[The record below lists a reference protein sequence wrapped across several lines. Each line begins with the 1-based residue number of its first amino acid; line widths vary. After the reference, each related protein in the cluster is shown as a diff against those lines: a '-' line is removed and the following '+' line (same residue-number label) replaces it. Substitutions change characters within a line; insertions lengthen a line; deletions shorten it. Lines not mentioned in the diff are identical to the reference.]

1 MSKSKQTQPADT
13 EIVDERWRDLYRIGG
28 IAALLVAASIT
39 FAVLAYFIWPYTP
52 GVVTTENILATLHTD
67 RIGGLIAL
75 DVLTVPIVLLNVL
88 PLLALYAALKRVN
101 ESTALIA
108 LVLGLIAVP
117 MLLAARPVTEMVML
131 SEKYVSAT
139 TVAVR
144 SQYLAAG
151 DALLEHFS
159 GTAWMVE
166 SFCLILS
173 GLISSLL
180 MLRSPVFGK
189 TTAYVG
195 IATSLFGFGFIIPI
209 IGNLLF
215 LVNTILSVIWNI
227 LVARGFF
234 RLGRLMAAPESRSTR
249 IGDSFDEGV
258 DRLRLGLWQHRER
271 GSCYRRGRQR
281 SGALP
286 DEAG

>member
-13 EIVDERWRDLYRIGG
+13 ESADARWKDLYRIGG
-28 IAALLVAASIT
+28 IASLLVAASIT

-52 GVVTTENILATLHTD
+52 GVVTTENILLTLQTD

-75 DVLTVPIVLLNVL
+75 DVLTVPIMLLNVL
-88 PLLALYAALKRVN
+88 PLLALYAALKRIN
-101 ESTALIA
+101 ESYALTA

-117 MLLAARPVTEMVML
+117 ALLAARPVTEMVML
-131 SEKYVSAT
+131 SEKFAT
-139 TVAVR
+139 ATAAVAR

-151 DALLEHFS
+151 EALLEHFS

-195 IATSLFGFGFIIPI
+195 IATSLIGFGFIMPVV
-209 IGNLLF
+209 GNLLF
-215 LVNTILSVIWNI
+215 LVNTILSIVFSI
-227 LVARGFF
+227 LVARGLF
-234 RLGRLMAAPESRSTR
+234 RLERQIQHSERSSRTIGEFTR
-249 IGDSFDEGV
+249 
-258 DRLRLGLWQHRER
+258 
-271 GSCYRRGRQR
+271 
-281 SGALP
+281 
-286 DEAG
+286 

>member
-1 MSKSKQTQPADT
+1 MSKSKLTQPADA
-13 EIVDERWRDLYRIGG
+13 ESVDARWKDLYRIGG
-28 IAALLVAASIT
+28 IASLLVAASIT

-52 GVVTTENILATLHTD
+52 GVDSTESILQTLHTN
-67 RIGGLIAL
+67 RLSGLIAL

-101 ESTALIA
+101 ESYALVA

-117 MLLAARPVTEMVML
+117 ALFAARPVIEMVML
-131 SEKYVSAT
+131 SEKFATAT
-139 TVAVR
+139 TAIAR

-159 GTAWMVE
+159 GTAWLVETICLMV
-166 SFCLILS
+166 S

-195 IATSLFGFGFIIPI
+195 IATSLIGFGFIIPV

-215 LVNTILSVIWNI
+215 LVNTILSIVFSI
-227 LVARGFF
+227 LVARGLF
-234 RLGRLMAAPESRSTR
+234 RLVRKIDRVESSTITTGEFAR
-249 IGDSFDEGV
+249 
-258 DRLRLGLWQHRER
+258 
-271 GSCYRRGRQR
+271 
-281 SGALP
+281 
-286 DEAG
+286 

>member
-1 MSKSKQTQPADT
+1 MDMSKSKLTQTVDAESADP
-13 EIVDERWRDLYRIGG
+13 RWKDLYRIGG
-28 IAALLVAASIT
+28 IASLLVAASIT

-52 GVVTTENILATLHTD
+52 GVDSTESILQTLHTN
-67 RIGGLIAL
+67 RLSGLIAL

-101 ESTALIA
+101 ESYALIA

-117 MLLAARPVTEMVML
+117 MLLTARPVIEMVML
-131 SEKYVSAT
+131 SEKFATAT
-139 TVAVR
+139 TEAIR

-159 GTAWMVE
+159 GTAWLVETICLMV
-166 SFCLILS
+166 S

-180 MLRSPVFGK
+180 MLHSPVFRK

-195 IATSLFGFGFIIPI
+195 IATSLIGFGFVVPV

-215 LVNTILSVIWNI
+215 LVNTILSIVFSG
-227 LVARGFF
+227 LVARGLF
-234 RLGRLMAAPESRSTR
+234 RLVHQIDRFE
-249 IGDSFDEGV
+249 DSIITTG
-258 DRLRLGLWQHRER
+258 
-271 GSCYRRGRQR
+271 
-281 SGALP
+281 
-286 DEAG
+286 

>member
-13 EIVDERWRDLYRIGG
+13 EIIDERWRDLYRIGG
-28 IAALLVAASIT
+28 IAALLVAVSIT

-67 RIGGLIAL
+67 RVGGLIAL

-101 ESTALIA
+101 ESYALIA

-131 SEKYVSAT
+131 SEKYATAT
-139 TVAVR
+139 TEVLR

-159 GTAWMVE
+159 GTAWLIE

-173 GLISSLL
+173 GLIFALL
-180 MLRSPVFGK
+180 MLRSSVFGK

-195 IATSLFGFGFIIPI
+195 IATSLVGFGFIIPI
-209 IGNLLF
+209 IGPLLF
-215 LVNTILSVIWNI
+215 FVNTILSIVFSI
-227 LVARGFF
+227 LLARGLF
-234 RLGRLMAAPESRSTR
+234 RLGQQIDRVEK
-249 IGDSFDEGV
+249 GV
-258 DRLRLGLWQHRER
+258 ITTGEFAQ
-271 GSCYRRGRQR
+271 
-281 SGALP
+281 
-286 DEAG
+286 

>member
-28 IAALLVAASIT
+28 IASLLVAASIT

-67 RIGGLIAL
+67 RLGGLIAL

-101 ESTALIA
+101 ESYALIA
-108 LVLGLIAVP
+108 LVLGLIALP
-117 MLLAARPVTEMVML
+117 MLLAARPVTEMVMI
-131 SEKYVSAT
+131 SEKYATAT
-139 TVAVR
+139 TEVLR

-159 GTAWMVE
+159 GTAWLIE

-173 GLISSLL
+173 GLVFAML
-180 MLRSPVFGK
+180 MLRSSVFGK

-195 IATSLFGFGFIIPI
+195 IATSLIGFGFIIPV
-209 IGNLLF
+209 IGPLLF
-215 LVNTILSVIWNI
+215 FVNTILSIVFSI
-227 LVARGFF
+227 LMARGLF
-234 RLGRLMAAPESRSTR
+234 RLGRQIDR
-249 IGDSFDEGV
+249 IEKGV
-258 DRLRLGLWQHRER
+258 IATGEFAQ
-271 GSCYRRGRQR
+271 
-281 SGALP
+281 
-286 DEAG
+286 